1 MRMPILN
8 MFRLGNIIHP
18 AHRACAGF
26 FTPAAF
32 AMHGADIGRG
42 ILLAFAMVCFRM
54 GSIMIVALVS
64 RFGLSS
70 VMIMASMVVAAI
82 ASAGGNK

>member
-1 MRMPILN
+1 MPILN
-8 MFRLGNIIHP
+8 MFRLGNITHP
-18 AHRACAGF
+18 AYRTGTGF
-26 FTPAAF
+26 FTTTAF
-32 AMHGADIGRG
+32 AVHGADIGRG